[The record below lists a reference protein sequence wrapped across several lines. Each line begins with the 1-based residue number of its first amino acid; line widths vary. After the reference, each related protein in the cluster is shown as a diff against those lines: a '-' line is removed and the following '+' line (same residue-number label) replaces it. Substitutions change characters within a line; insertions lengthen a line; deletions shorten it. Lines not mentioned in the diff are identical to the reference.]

1 MIIALFICFLGSAMF
16 SGKLPEYRFP
26 AGPGAATGVPNR
38 DLNSRYHFTNIF
50 EAIIRFWNVHFAGKQ
65 TRTRQFTGILGQTDI
80 PAIYRK
86 NCRTEEADE

>member
-1 MIIALFICFLGSAMF
+1 MTIALFICNLGSAIF

-38 DLNSRYHFTNIF
+38 DLKSRYHFTDIF
-50 EAIIRFWNVHFAGKQ
+50 EAQFAGKAISV
-65 TRTRQFTGILGQTDI
+65 RQFTGILGRTDI

-86 NCRTEEADE
+86 KLPNRDCR